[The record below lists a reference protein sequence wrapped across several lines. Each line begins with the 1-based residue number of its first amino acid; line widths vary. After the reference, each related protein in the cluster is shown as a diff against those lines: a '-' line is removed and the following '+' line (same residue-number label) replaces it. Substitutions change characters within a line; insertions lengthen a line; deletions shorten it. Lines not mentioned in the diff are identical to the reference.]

1 MIARFEKRFNTL
13 ADISLFGSFK
23 KERRGVEGL
32 MRSSWLYSESVS
44 LGARVICSLYRSKER
59 REKTD
64 ISEVMRKS
72 IVAFRLDAMSQK
84 MMAFSLFGSRISIW
98 IEQKI
103 EAESRSID
111 WIAVASSNGL
121 PLFRREG

>member
-1 MIARFEKRFNTL
+1 M
-13 ADISLFGSFK
+13 
-23 KERRGVEGL
+23 

-44 LGARVICSLYRSKER
+44 LGARVICSLYRSRER
-59 REKTD
+59 GEETEIR
-64 ISEVMRKS
+64 EVMRKS
-72 IVAFRLDAMSQK
+72 IVAFRFDAMSQK
-84 MMAFSLFGSRISIW
+84 MVAFSLFGSRISIW

-111 WIAVASSNGL
+111 WIAVASSNGF